1 MEHWK
6 KLRTSNMVER
16 TNQVF
21 KRHGRVV
28 RIFPNPESCV
38 RLYGAIAKEWDED
51 WVSGKKYLDMAP
63 LVGLGKRKRF
73 EGSGTCSAAF
83 ENSPECQ
90 GVKRSLIILQKK
102 SCISHYLTMI
112 LTKIQTIG

>member
-1 MEHWK
+1 LDTLTVFTAAPKEHWK

-16 TNQVF
+16 TNQEF
-21 KRHGRVV
+21 KRRGRVV

-63 LVGLGKRKRF
+63 LWELEKENASK
-73 EGSGTCSAAF
+73 AADHDPLP
-83 ENSPECQ
+83 SKTPQ
-90 GVKRSLIILQKK
+90 RVKELNVA
-102 SCISHYLTMI
+102 
-112 LTKIQTIG
+112 